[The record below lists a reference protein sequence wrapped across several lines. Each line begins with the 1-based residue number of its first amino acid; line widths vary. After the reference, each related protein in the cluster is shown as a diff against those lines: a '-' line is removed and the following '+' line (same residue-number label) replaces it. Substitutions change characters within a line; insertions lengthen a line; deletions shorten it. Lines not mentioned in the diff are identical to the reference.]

1 MSNHIF
7 HYRLKKLKRAFL
19 IWITLISLLIN
30 LWIDNIRF
38 TIFQTN
44 SHEKSRV
51 QIKRARG
58 FTNQLIEL
66 GSAFIKIGQL
76 LSARPD
82 LIPNTWI
89 QELSKLQDQVPNFSF
104 TQVEEIIRNELG
116 SKFNEIDQI
125 ICDPVGSA
133 SLAQVHR
140 ATLKDC
146 KKVVFK
152 IKRARWFTNQLIELG
167 SAFIKI
173 GQLLSARPDLIP
185 NTWIQELSKL
195 QDQVPNFSFAQVE
208 ETIRDELGSKFN
220 DIDQIICDPVG
231 SASLAQVHRATLKD
245 GKKVVFKVQRPNLKE
260 LFIIDLGI
268 MQQIAGLLQKNKNWS
283 RGRNWV
289 EIAKECRKVLMKEL
303 DFNCEAQYAARFRQ
317 QFLDDENVEVP
328 EVIWDMSSEKVLCL
342 SYVEGTKIS
351 DLEKLKS
358 QEIDLSKIAEIG
370 AISYL
375 KQLVNYGFFHAD
387 PHPGNLAV
395 SSEGKLIF
403 YDFGMMGNISNN
415 LQTRLGGMVKA
426 AALRDASSLV
436 SQLQQAGLISKDIDV
451 GPVRRLVRLMLKEA
465 LTPPFSPNII
475 EKLSGDLYEL
485 VYETPFQL
493 PVDLIFVMRALSTF
507 EGVGRMLDPG
517 FNLVSVTKPYLI
529 ELMTSNNQSPNDL
542 INQFGRQVGELGS
555 KAVGIPKRIDESLER
570 LEQGDLQLQIR
581 MGESDRQFKKMF
593 TAQKTLGH
601 SILIG
606 SLSIASALLVT
617 SKQNNF
623 ALLPLLF
630 AIPISIDWIKCQL
643 SMRKG
648 SRLEKLKR

>member
-1 MSNHIF
+1 MSYHIF

-19 IWITLISLLIN
+19 IWITLISLLTI

-38 TIFQTN
+38 TIFQTKSN
-44 SHEKSRV
+44 EKSRV
-51 QIKRARG
+51 Q
-58 FTNQLIEL
+58 
-66 GSAFIKIGQL
+66 
-76 LSARPD
+76 
-82 LIPNTWI
+82 
-89 QELSKLQDQVPNFSF
+89 
-104 TQVEEIIRNELG
+104 
-116 SKFNEIDQI
+116 
-125 ICDPVGSA
+125 
-133 SLAQVHR
+133 
-140 ATLKDC
+140 
-146 KKVVFK
+146 
-152 IKRARWFTNQLIELG
+152 IKRARWFTNQLIKLG

-208 ETIRDELGSKFN
+208 ETIRNELGSKFN
-220 DIDQIICDPVG
+220 EIDQIICDPVG

-289 EIAKECRKVLMKEL
+289 EIARECRKVLMKEL

-529 ELMTSNNQSPNDL
+529 ELMTSNNQTPNDL

-617 SKQNNF
+617 NKQNNF
-623 ALLPLLF
+623 ALLPLFF
-630 AIPISIDWIKCQL
+630 ALPISIDWIKCQL

>member
-1 MSNHIF
+1 MNKNIIQNQI
-7 HYRLKKLKRAFL
+7 KKIKR
-19 IWITLISLLIN
+19 SLLIWKTLILLLLSLWFDN
-30 LWIDNIRF
+30 LRF
-38 TIFQTN
+38 SIFQTSKDKKN
-44 SHEKSRV
+44 KI
-51 QIKRARG
+51 QIKRAKW
-58 FTNQLIEL
+58 FTNQLINL

-89 QELSKLQDQVPNFSF
+89 QELSKLQDQVPQFSF
-104 TQVEEIIRNELG
+104 MKVEDTIKKELG
-116 SKFNEIDQI
+116 SKFSEINQI
-125 ICDPVGSA
+125 SNYPIGSA

-140 ATLKDC
+140 ATL
-146 KKVVFK
+146 
-152 IKRARWFTNQLIELG
+152 
-167 SAFIKI
+167 
-173 GQLLSARPDLIP
+173 
-185 NTWIQELSKL
+185 
-195 QDQVPNFSFAQVE
+195 
-208 ETIRDELGSKFN
+208 
-220 DIDQIICDPVG
+220 
-231 SASLAQVHRATLKD
+231 HD
-245 GKKVVFKVQRPNLKE
+245 GKEVVFKVQRPNLKD
-260 LFIIDLGI
+260 LFIIDLHI
-268 MQQIAGLLQKNKNWS
+268 MQQIASLLQKNKNWS

-289 EIAKECRKVLMKEL
+289 EIAKECRKVLLKEL

-342 SYVEGTKIS
+342 SYLEGTKIS
-351 DLEKLKS
+351 DLSKLQSKN
-358 QEIDLSKIAEIG
+358 IDLSKIAEIG

-395 SSEGKLIF
+395 SNSGKLIF
-403 YDFGMMGNISNN
+403 YDFGMMGNISYN
-415 LQTRLGGMVKA
+415 LQTRLGSMVRA
-426 AALRDASSLV
+426 AALRDASELV
-436 SQLQQAGLISKDIDV
+436 SQLQEAGLISKGIDI

-493 PVDLIFVMRALSTF
+493 PVDLIFVMRALTTF

-529 ELMTSNNQSPNDL
+529 ELMTSNNQTPNDL

-606 SLSIASALLVT
+606 SLSISSALLVAN
-617 SKQNNF
+617 KQDNF
-623 ALLPLLF
+623 ALLPLIF
-630 AIPISIDWIKCQL
+630 ALPITFDWIKCQL
-643 SMRKG
+643 IMRKG

>member
-1 MSNHIF
+1 MSFHIL
-7 HYRLKKLKRAFL
+7 HYRLKKLNRAFL

-38 TIFQTN
+38 TIFQAKKN
-44 SHEKSRV
+44 EKSRV
-51 QIKRARG
+51 QIKRARC
-58 FTNQLIEL
+58 FTNQLIKL

-104 TQVEEIIRNELG
+104 TQVEETIRNELG

-125 ICDPVGSA
+125 I
-133 SLAQVHR
+133 
-140 ATLKDC
+140 
-146 KKVVFK
+146 F
-152 IKRARWFTNQLIELG
+152 
-167 SAFIKI
+167 
-173 GQLLSARPDLIP
+173 
-185 NTWIQELSKL
+185 
-195 QDQVPNFSFAQVE
+195 
-208 ETIRDELGSKFN
+208 
-220 DIDQIICDPVG
+220 DPVG

-268 MQQIAGLLQKNKNWS
+268 MQQIAGLLQKNKSWS

-342 SYVEGTKIS
+342 SYIEGTKIS

-415 LQTRLGGMVKA
+415 LQTRLGGMVQA

-617 SKQNNF
+617 NKQNNF
-623 ALLPLLF
+623 ALLPLFF
-630 AIPISIDWIKCQL
+630 ALPISIDWIKCQL

>member
-1 MSNHIF
+1 MSYYILD
-7 HYRLKKLKRAFL
+7 YRLKKLKRAFL
-19 IWITLISLLIN
+19 IWITLISLLII

-38 TIFQTN
+38 TIFQTKN
-44 SHEKSRV
+44 NEKSRV
-51 QIKRARG
+51 Q
-58 FTNQLIEL
+58 
-66 GSAFIKIGQL
+66 
-76 LSARPD
+76 
-82 LIPNTWI
+82 
-89 QELSKLQDQVPNFSF
+89 
-104 TQVEEIIRNELG
+104 
-116 SKFNEIDQI
+116 
-125 ICDPVGSA
+125 
-133 SLAQVHR
+133 
-140 ATLKDC
+140 
-146 KKVVFK
+146 
-152 IKRARWFTNQLIELG
+152 IKRARWFTNQLIKLG

-208 ETIRDELGSKFN
+208 ETIREELGSKF
-220 DIDQIICDPVG
+220 DEIDQIIHDPVG
-231 SASLAQVHRATLKD
+231 SASLAQVHMATLKD

-283 RGRNWV
+283 RGRNWI
-289 EIAKECRKVLMKEL
+289 EIARECRKVLMKEL

-342 SYVEGTKIS
+342 SYLEGTKIS
-351 DLEKLKS
+351 DLEKLQS
-358 QEIDLSKIAEIG
+358 QEIDLPKIAEIG

-387 PHPGNLAV
+387 PHPGNLAI
-395 SSEGKLIF
+395 SNQGKLIF

-617 SKQNNF
+617 NKQNNF
-623 ALLPLLF
+623 ALLPLIF
-630 AIPISIDWIKCQL
+630 ALPISIDWIKCQL

>member
-1 MSNHIF
+1 MSYHIL

-30 LWIDNIRF
+30 LWIDKIRF
-38 TIFQTN
+38 TIFQTKSN
-44 SHEKSRV
+44 KKSRV
-51 QIKRARG
+51 Q
-58 FTNQLIEL
+58 
-66 GSAFIKIGQL
+66 
-76 LSARPD
+76 
-82 LIPNTWI
+82 
-89 QELSKLQDQVPNFSF
+89 
-104 TQVEEIIRNELG
+104 
-116 SKFNEIDQI
+116 
-125 ICDPVGSA
+125 
-133 SLAQVHR
+133 
-140 ATLKDC
+140 
-146 KKVVFK
+146 
-152 IKRARWFTNQLIELG
+152 IKRARWFTNQLIKLG

-208 ETIRDELGSKFN
+208 KTIKEELGSKFN
-220 DIDQIICDPVG
+220 EIDRIICDPVG

-436 SQLQQAGLISKDIDV
+436 SQLQQAGLISKDIDI

-617 SKQNNF
+617 NKQNNF
-623 ALLPLLF
+623 ALLPLFF
-630 AIPISIDWIKCQL
+630 ALPISIDWIKCQL

>member
-1 MSNHIF
+1 MSYHIL

-19 IWITLISLLIN
+19 IWIILISLLIN

-38 TIFQTN
+38 TIFQTKSN
-44 SHEKSRV
+44 EKSRV
-51 QIKRARG
+51 Q
-58 FTNQLIEL
+58 
-66 GSAFIKIGQL
+66 
-76 LSARPD
+76 
-82 LIPNTWI
+82 
-89 QELSKLQDQVPNFSF
+89 
-104 TQVEEIIRNELG
+104 
-116 SKFNEIDQI
+116 
-125 ICDPVGSA
+125 
-133 SLAQVHR
+133 
-140 ATLKDC
+140 
-146 KKVVFK
+146 
-152 IKRARWFTNQLIELG
+152 IKRARWFTNQLIKLG

-208 ETIRDELGSKFN
+208 ETIRQELGSKFN
-220 DIDQIICDPVG
+220 EIDQIICDPVG

-260 LFIIDLGI
+260 LFIMDLGI

-426 AALRDASSLV
+426 AALRDASALV

-606 SLSIASALLVT
+606 SLSISSALLVT
-617 SKQNNF
+617 NKQNNF
-623 ALLPLLF
+623 ALLPLFF
-630 AIPISIDWIKCQL
+630 ALPISIDWIKCQL
-643 SMRKG
+643 NMRKG

>member
-1 MSNHIF
+1 MSYHIF

-19 IWITLISLLIN
+19 IWITLISLLTI

-38 TIFQTN
+38 TIFQTKSN
-44 SHEKSRV
+44 EKHRV
-51 QIKRARG
+51 QIKRARW
-58 FTNQLIEL
+58 FTNQLIKL

-104 TQVEEIIRNELG
+104 TQVEETIRNELG
-116 SKFNEIDQI
+116 SKFNE
-125 ICDPVGSA
+125 
-133 SLAQVHR
+133 
-140 ATLKDC
+140 
-146 KKVVFK
+146 
-152 IKRARWFTNQLIELG
+152 
-167 SAFIKI
+167 
-173 GQLLSARPDLIP
+173 
-185 NTWIQELSKL
+185 
-195 QDQVPNFSFAQVE
+195 
-208 ETIRDELGSKFN
+208 
-220 DIDQIICDPVG
+220 IDQIICDPVG

-617 SKQNNF
+617 NKQNNF
-623 ALLPLLF
+623 ALLPLFF
-630 AIPISIDWIKCQL
+630 ALPISIDWIKCQL

>member
-1 MSNHIF
+1 MTN
-7 HYRLKKLKRAFL
+7 RMVNTELKKIKRAFL
-19 IWITLISLLIN
+19 IWTNLFLLLLTLWLDSLKFKL
-30 LWIDNIRF
+30 F
-38 TIFQTN
+38 KTN
-44 SHEKSRV
+44 SEKKNKI
-51 QIKRARG
+51 QIKRAKW
-58 FTNQLIEL
+58 FTNKLIEL

-89 QELSKLQDQVPNFSF
+89 QELSKLQDQVPKFSF
-104 TQVEEIIRNELG
+104 ALVEETIKKELG
-116 SKFNEIDQI
+116 TKFSEIEKI
-125 ICDPVGSA
+125 NNNPIGSA

-140 ATLKDC
+140 AKLK
-146 KKVVFK
+146 
-152 IKRARWFTNQLIELG
+152 N
-167 SAFIKI
+167 
-173 GQLLSARPDLIP
+173 
-185 NTWIQELSKL
+185 
-195 QDQVPNFSFAQVE
+195 
-208 ETIRDELGSKFN
+208 
-220 DIDQIICDPVG
+220 
-231 SASLAQVHRATLKD
+231 
-245 GKKVVFKVQRPNLKE
+245 GKEVVFKVQRPNLKS
-260 LFIIDLGI
+260 LFVTDLNI
-268 MQQIAGLLQKNKNWS
+268 MQQIASILQRNKNWS

-289 EIAKECRKVLMKEL
+289 EIAKECRKVLLKEL

-317 QFLDDENVEVP
+317 QFLDDENVKIP

-342 SYVEGTKIS
+342 SYLEGIKIS
-351 DLEKLKS
+351 EIEKL
-358 QEIDLSKIAEIG
+358 QANEIDLKKIAEIG

-395 SSEGKLIF
+395 SNSGKLIF

-436 SQLQQAGLISKDIDV
+436 SQLQQAGLISKDIDI

-475 EKLSGDLYEL
+475 DKLSGDLYEL

-507 EGVGRMLDPG
+507 EGVGRMLDPD
-517 FNLVSVTKPYLI
+517 FNLVSITKPYLI
-529 ELMTSNNQSPNDL
+529 ELMTSNNQTPNDL

-593 TAQKTLGH
+593 TAQKTVGH

-617 SKQNNF
+617 KKQNNF
-623 ALLPLLF
+623 ALLPLIF
-630 AIPISIDWIKCQL
+630 AMPISIDWIKCQL

-648 SRLEKLKR
+648 SRLEKLKQ

>member
-1 MSNHIF
+1 MSFHIL

-38 TIFQTN
+38 TIFQTKCN
-44 SHEKSRV
+44 EKSSV
-51 QIKRARG
+51 Q
-58 FTNQLIEL
+58 
-66 GSAFIKIGQL
+66 
-76 LSARPD
+76 
-82 LIPNTWI
+82 
-89 QELSKLQDQVPNFSF
+89 
-104 TQVEEIIRNELG
+104 
-116 SKFNEIDQI
+116 
-125 ICDPVGSA
+125 
-133 SLAQVHR
+133 
-140 ATLKDC
+140 
-146 KKVVFK
+146 
-152 IKRARWFTNQLIELG
+152 IKRARWFTNQLIKLG

-208 ETIRDELGSKFN
+208 EIIREELGSKFN
-220 DIDQIICDPVG
+220 VIDQIICDPVG

-289 EIAKECRKVLMKEL
+289 EIAKECRKVLMMEL

-317 QFLDDENVEVP
+317 QFLDDENVKVP

-342 SYVEGTKIS
+342 SYLEGTKIS
-351 DLEKLKS
+351 DLEKLQS
-358 QEIDLSKIAEIG
+358 QEIDLPKIAEVG

-395 SSEGKLIF
+395 SNKGKLIF

-415 LQTRLGGMVKA
+415 LQSRLGAMVKA

-436 SQLQQAGLISKDIDV
+436 SQLQQAGLISKDIDI

-465 LTPPFSPNII
+465 LTPPFSSNII

-529 ELMTSNNQSPNDL
+529 ELMTSNNQTPNDL

-617 SKQNNF
+617 NKQNNF
-623 ALLPLLF
+623 ALLPLFF
-630 AIPISIDWIKCQL
+630 ALPISIDWIKCQL
-643 SMRKG
+643 SMSKG